1 MARSLNARSPL
12 QNLLLTCGVMLF
24 LIVTLLPVVWMVIV
38 SISPAAEMTN
48 KPLRFIPTYFDFS
61 NYIALLTFTANSAG
75 AAFLYALRNSLI
87 TSIASTLISMCAAI
101 PAAWMFSRSAGKY
114 DTLLYGVLATY
125 MTPAVALLLPLY
137 FMLSSLGLL
146 NSTTGLIIVYCSLL
160 TPFMTWF
167 AKTAIDAVPREI
179 ESAAQIDGASFL
191 QLMLYV
197 TLPLARAGIATTAL
211 FAILLAWDEFFY
223 ALLFTSNDAAKTLP
237 VTIADFAGGRATNFG
252 LIAAAGL
259 LTAMPPLLIAVILQ
273 KSLVSGLTAGGV
285 KG

>member
-1 MARSLNARSPL
+1 MARDLTARSAT
-12 QNLLLTCGVMLF
+12 QNILLACGVLLF
-24 LIVTLLPVVWMVIV
+24 LIVTLLPVLWMFIV

-48 KPLRFIPTYFDFS
+48 KPLRLIPTQVDFS
-61 NYIALLTFTANSAG
+61 NYVALLTFSANSAG
-75 AAFLYALRNSLI
+75 AAFLYALRNSLL
-87 TSIASTLISMCAAI
+87 TSTVATLISMCAAV
-101 PAAWMFSRSAGKY
+101 PAAWMFSRCDGKY
-114 DTLLYGVLATY
+114 NTLLYGVLATY

-137 FMLSSLGLL
+137 FMLSSFGLL
-146 NSTTGLIIVYCSLL
+146 NSITGLIIVYCSLL

-167 AKTAIDAVPREI
+167 AKSAIDAVPRDI
-179 ESAAQIDGASFL
+179 ESAAQMDGASFL
-191 QLMLYV
+191 QLIFFV

-211 FAILLAWDEFFY
+211 FAIMLSWDEFFY
-223 ALLFTSNDAAKTLP
+223 ALLFTSNDSAKTLT

-259 LTAMPPLLIAVILQ
+259 LTAMPPVLIAVVLQ